1 MSEWLWPL
9 QKLINDGLEYDL
21 ASKDKVAR
29 LAGKT
34 LVLETSEPNLA
45 ISVTIESDGFV
56 FLESGKIE
64 PFDALVAGKASDLF
78 AVMKAED
85 RTAAM
90 MAHQITIEG
99 DTRTFFT
106 IQEIMSH
113 LDIDWEMAIGD
124 KIGDTAA
131 HVVADGIK
139 LFGSILK
146 NQLTSFERTSRNFF
160 REESQLLVPSN
171 LWQPHKDAIQTLRM
185 DADRVAARIRKL
197 AATLPEK
204 SNEGKP
210 Q

>member
-9 QKLINDGLEYDL
+9 QRLINESLEYDL
-21 ASKDKVAR
+21 ASKSKITE

-34 LVLETSEPNLA
+34 IVLEVSEPSIV

-56 FLESGKIE
+56 FLQTGKVE
-64 PFDALVAGKASDLF
+64 PFDAYVAGKSSDLF

-90 MAHQITIEG
+90 MAHHITIEG

-106 IQEIMSH
+106 IQEIMSQ

-146 NQLTSFERTSRNFF
+146 NQVTSIERTSRNFF
-160 REESQLLVPSN
+160 REESQLFVATS
-171 LWQPHKDAIQTLRM
+171 LWQPHKDAVQTLRM
-185 DADRVAARIRKL
+185 DADRL
-197 AATLPEK
+197 AAKIQKLSNSLPTK
-204 SNEGKP
+204 PKHGNEA
-210 Q
+210 

>member
-1 MSEWLWPL
+1 MSEWLLPL
-9 QKLINDGLEYDL
+9 QSLINDGLEYDL
-21 ASKDKVAR
+21 ASKQKVAQ

-34 LVLETSEPNLA
+34 LVLETREPTLA

-56 FLESGKIE
+56 FLESGKIT

-106 IQEIMSH
+106 IQEIMAH
-113 LDIDWEMAIGD
+113 LDIDWEMAIAD

-131 HVVADGIK
+131 HAVADGIK

-146 NQLTSFERTSRNFF
+146 NQVTSFERTSRNFF
-160 REESQLLVPSN
+160 REESQLFVPSS
-171 LWQPHKDAIQTLRM
+171 LWQPHKDAVQSLRM
-185 DADRVAARIRKL
+185 DVDRLAAKIRKL
-197 AATLPEK
+197 SAISQT
-204 SNEGKP
+204 KP
-210 Q
+210 KQGNDA